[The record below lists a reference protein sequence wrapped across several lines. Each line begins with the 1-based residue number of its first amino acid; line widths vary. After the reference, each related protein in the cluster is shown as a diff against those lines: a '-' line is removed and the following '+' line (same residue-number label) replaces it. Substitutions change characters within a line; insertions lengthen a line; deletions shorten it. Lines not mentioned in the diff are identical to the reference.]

1 METPVVKDS
10 QQRISEEIA
19 DIMDSALQVYNRF
32 TNAAKKKF
40 IAKTTKKKSKKN
52 KFSRTLTEKKAE
64 DPR

>member
-32 TNAAKKKF
+32 TNAAKKK
-40 IAKTTKKKSKKN
+40 SKKN